1 MPIQN
6 KILKKYYGFDSFR
19 KDQQIIVD
27 KVMKGEDVLA
37 ILPTGG
43 GKSICYQ
50 VPALSKKG
58 TCIVISPIISLMYDQ
73 VQSLKSKNIEAE
85 FINSSLSKEKQNDIL
100 EKLYLGKLKFLY
112 IAPERFKKNDF
123 LTILKNINIS
133 FVAIDEAH
141 CISQWGHDFRPEYSN
156 IKYYLKDIETNNSS
170 IKSLQIICLTA
181 TATQETKKD
190 IIETSGLKNPSVV
203 IGDFSR
209 KNLSFSMHHPS
220 SKKDMI
226 INIVNKMKGKPTI
239 IYCSSRE
246 KVDNCYSLFSNFK
259 NINVAKYH
267 AGISQN
273 ERQLYQDGFI
283 QNKYNLLIATNAFG
297 MGVDKPDVRCVIH
310 YDMPSSM
317 EAYYQEAGRA
327 GRDGKEAECH
337 LMYSP
342 YDRRL
347 HETLLNT
354 STPHPSI
361 VKQMKDII
369 DYWPL
374 DYFDP
379 KVENLQISIPPLK
392 LSMLDSI
399 YSIFEKENIINI
411 EYINDNNIIKIS
423 EIINR
428 NKNIDHVYEN
438 LKNRR
443 ISKARSLEVME
454 RYCNGN
460 ICLVNYML
468 NYFDQ
473 DNKEPCNKCS
483 NCIKHNEEIKGK
495 EDYSDIAKKII
506 SVIKNNKNLKIK
518 KELLYKI
525 CYGVVDVSTIITK
538 SIELSQFGILS
549 YLGEKKAKELIDKLI
564 DDQYI
569 TYNGDIDEYLYMS
582 KKGDKLISNKIIF
595 LIEKNELKIENKE
608 NNKALITKKIEL
620 IKKEIANE
628 EFIPPF
634 MMWTSK
640 TTKELVD
647 NMPKSLNDLK
657 KINGLNEYKIEKYGN
672 KILNIINGEHYE

>member
-27 KVMKGEDVLA
+27 KVMDKKDVLA

-50 VPALSKKG
+50 VPALSQKG
-58 TCIVISPIISLMYDQ
+58 TCVVISPIISLMYDQ

-85 FINSSLSKEKQNDIL
+85 YINSSLSIDKQNEIL
-100 EKLYLGKLKFLY
+100 EKLYSQKLKFIY

-123 LTILKNINIS
+123 LTILKNIDIS
-133 FVAIDEAH
+133 FIAIDEAH
-141 CISQWGHDFRPEYSN
+141 CISQWGHDFRPEYAN
-156 IKYYLKDIETNNSS
+156 IKNYLKDIEVNNSK
-170 IKSLQIICLTA
+170 INSLQIICLTA
-181 TATQETKKD
+181 TATEETKKD
-190 IIETSGLKNPSVV
+190 IIHLSGLKNPSIIV
-203 IGDFSR
+203 GDFSR
-209 KNLSFSMHHPS
+209 PNLRFNIQHPS
-220 SKKDMI
+220 SKKDAI
-226 INIVNKMKGKPTI
+226 INIVRKMEGKPTI

-246 KVDNCYSLFSNFK
+246 KVDNCYSLFSSFN
-259 NINVAKYH
+259 NLRVAKYH
-267 AGISQN
+267 AGISQK
-273 ERQLYQDGFI
+273 ERQSFQDGFI
-283 QNKYNLLIATNAFG
+283 KNKYNLLIATNAFG

-361 VKQMKDII
+361 VKQMKNII

-379 KVENLQISIPPLK
+379 KIENLQVSIPPLK
-392 LSMLDSI
+392 ISMMDSI
-399 YSIFEKENIINI
+399 YSILENEGVIKV
-411 EYINDNNIIKIS
+411 EYLNDNKIIKVS

-428 NKNIDHVYEN
+428 NKKIEHVYED

-460 ICLVNYML
+460 SCLVNYML

-473 DNKEPCNKCS
+473 NNKNPCNECS
-483 NCIKHNEEIKGK
+483 NCKKHNEEMKGK
-495 EDYSDIAKKII
+495 DDYSNLAKEII
-506 SVIKNNKNLKIK
+506 LIIKNNKNTKIK

-525 CYGVVDVSTIITK
+525 CYGIVDVSTIMTK
-538 SIELSQFGILS
+538 SIELNQFGILS
-549 YLGEKKAKELIDKLI
+549 FLGEKKSKDLIDQLI
-564 DDQYI
+564 DEQYI
-569 TYNGDIDEYLYMS
+569 IYNGDVDEYLYVS
-582 KKGDKLISNKIIF
+582 KKGDKLIDGKILF
-595 LIEKNELKIENKE
+595 LIEKNSLNKE
-608 NNKALITKKIEL
+608 NKINDKVEITKKIEIL
-620 IKKEIANE
+620 KKEIANE
-628 EFIPPF
+628 EYIPPF

-640 TTKELVD
+640 TTQELVEKR
-647 NMPKSLNDLK
+647 PKRIEELSN
-657 KINGLNEYKIEKYGN
+657 IFGLNSYKIEKYGER
-672 KILNIINGEHYE
+672 ILETINGEINK